1 MVKKNNNNKSVPA
14 RGQNKKARKVA
25 PAARGRVANG
35 LDASAAAYA
44 RMIMDPC
51 NAPMLPP
58 TYSGMGTGQY
68 RRYRTIITIPALAV
82 EGTYMFTPG
91 YNTFLAATHVVGNV
105 GLPYTFNQSGLFG
118 SPELDN
124 TNESRCLAACVKV
137 RYIGTEGD
145 RKGTIGLRT
154 SPFGYVTN
162 GQVSDNPTM
171 LREAQVINRTGEV
184 LHEVKFVPGAG
195 DEIFTPNVGVTS
207 ISVRTLGSFGFTFGG
222 AQPGSLQFEVTAI
235 IEVETG
241 SQLVSSVIPPVSRNT
256 TNNVLSALGPPV
268 RWAFSNM
275 VVPTIKSTFTA
286 AMQTAINGNNVAS
299 MGMGLLTL

>member
-1 MVKKNNNNKSVPA
+1 MPA
-14 RGQNKKARKVA
+14 RGQNRKARKLA
-25 PAARGRVANG
+25 PVARGRVANG

-44 RMIMDPC
+44 RMIVDPC

-68 RRYRTIITIPALAV
+68 RRFRTILAIPATSV

-91 YNTFLAATHVVGNV
+91 ANTYFLASHVAGNV
-105 GLPYTFNQSGLFG
+105 GLPYNFNSLGLFA
-118 SPELDN
+118 SPELDGA
-124 TNESRCLAACVKV
+124 NESRCLAACVKI

-154 SPFGYVTN
+154 SPFGYIFN
-162 GQVSDNPTM
+162 GQNSDNPTM
-171 LREAQVINRTGEV
+171 LRETQVINRTGEV

-195 DEIFTPNVGVTS
+195 DELFTPNAGTVVNT
-207 ISVRTLGSFGFTFGG
+207 IRTLGSFGFTYGG
-222 AQPGSLQFEVTAI
+222 IQPGSLQVEVTGI
-235 IEVETG
+235 LEVETG
-241 SQLVSSVIPPVSRNT
+241 SQLVSSVIPPMSRNT

-268 RWAFSNM
+268 RWAFSNL

-299 MGMGLLTL
+299 VGMGLLTL